1 MDSRSRHQIS
11 YADVTRL
18 IDAELRC
25 VAFLPSFDD
34 ARARK
39 RATPKCRIFG
49 TVYSERATLL
59 WCVPTKRKASHG
71 CSGIIDKLICHC
83 DKQILIDVIH
93 MLRETRQACS
103 RVVDACAIRGRPPIV
118 EFLAA
123 GLGKSR
129 QV

>member
-25 VAFLPSFDD
+25 VAFVPSFDD

-49 TVYSERATLL
+49 TVYSERATLMA
-59 WCVPTKRKASHG
+59 VVRS
-71 CSGIIDKLICHC
+71 DK
-83 DKQILIDVIH
+83 K
-93 MLRETRQACS
+93 
-103 RVVDACAIRGRPPIV
+103 
-118 EFLAA
+118 
-123 GLGKSR
+123 KSITWLFR
-129 QV
+129 YH